1 MATFDN
7 ELTNIARAFEEGLEA
22 SLRYSGGEKS
32 DRLGAFL
39 IANYLL
45 RDMYQS
51 APGAPATSLLN
62 DVGQPPNLRARGGVT
77 WSGNEWR
84 TTLNVNYTNGY
95 RNTLVSPE
103 QEVSSWTTL
112 DFQFG
117 LQLPV
122 STVPVQ
128 TIKLTFNARNFLN
141 TAPPRVAV
149 PAGLS
154 LRPVG
159 FDAANASPFG
169 RIYSLEFSF
178 AW

>member
-1 MATFDN
+1 
-7 ELTNIARAFEEGLEA
+7 
-22 SLRYSGGEKS
+22 
-32 DRLGAFL
+32 
-39 IANYLL
+39 
-45 RDMYQS
+45 
-51 APGAPATSLLN
+51 
-62 DVGQPPNLRARGGVT
+62 VT

-95 RNTLVSPE
+95 RNTLVSPA
-103 QEVSSWTTL
+103 QEVNSWTTL
-112 DFQFG
+112 DFQLG

-128 TIKLTFNARNFLN
+128 NAQLTFNARNLLN
-141 TAPPRVAV
+141 AAPPRVAV

-159 FDAANASPFG
+159 FDATNASPLG
-169 RIYSLEFSF
+169 RMLSLELSV